1 MRNVTPIE
9 TPSLFPEL
17 LEGNE
22 PGRPAQPAQPAEE
35 TLEKPD
41 ALARGFVR
49 WCWSFGG
56 DFRNSP
62 DITNFRFWLR
72 KAKVTPSPAEE
83 EQILEEARR
92 LFLKK
97 VEQAV
102 RKADV
107 LKGKD

>member
-1 MRNVTPIE
+1 MRHVTPVP

-17 LEGNE
+17 LSGNE
-22 PGRPAQPAQPAEE
+22 PVTAVEE
-35 TLEKPD
+35 TPERPD
-41 ALARGFVR
+41 LAPGFVR

-62 DITNFRFWLR
+62 DITNLRFWLQKV
-72 KAKVTPSPAEE
+72 KATPSPNEE
-83 EQILEEARR
+83 EEILEEARR

-107 LKGKD
+107 PKDKD